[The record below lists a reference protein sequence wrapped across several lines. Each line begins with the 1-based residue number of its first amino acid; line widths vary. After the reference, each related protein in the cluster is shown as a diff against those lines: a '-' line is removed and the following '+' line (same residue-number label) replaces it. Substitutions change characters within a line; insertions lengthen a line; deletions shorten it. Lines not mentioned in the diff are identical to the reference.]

1 MTDHTQMSSAR
12 ETIHSL
18 LTTMR
23 KHRRIFDAVR
33 ARTGLG
39 RTAHRMLMIL
49 SDTPDGCAQARLA
62 EVLEISPAA
71 VTVMLKK
78 LEAEGYIR
86 RAVNPADSRLNTTEL
101 TEKGKTV
108 VVESHRTFAAID
120 DAVFTGFTPAEMET
134 LNGFLHRMQA
144 NIRTLEEGKDDE
156 N

>member
-1 MTDHTQMSSAR
+1 MQKTEKFSAR
-12 ETIHSL
+12 ETIRHL

-23 KHRRIFDAVR
+23 GHRRIFDAVR

-49 SDTPDGCAQARLA
+49 SDTHDGCAQARLA

-78 LEAEGYIR
+78 LEAEGYIVR
-86 RAVNPADSRLNTTEL
+86 TVNPTDSRLNTTEL
-101 TEKGKTV
+101 TEKGKLI
-108 VVESHRTFAAID
+108 VVESHRTFTEID
-120 DAVFTGFTPAEMET
+120 NTVFDGFTDAEMET
-134 LNGFLHRMQA
+134 LNGFLQRMQA
-144 NIRTLEEGKDDE
+144 NIRILENRKDDA

>member
-1 MTDHTQMSSAR
+1 MVPETEKYSAR
-12 ETIHSL
+12 ETIHTL

-23 KHRRIFDAVR
+23 GHHRIFDAVR
-33 ARTGLG
+33 VRTGLG

-78 LEAEGYIR
+78 LEAEGYIQR
-86 RAVNPADSRLNTTEL
+86 TANPTDSRLNTTEL
-101 TEKGKTV
+101 TEKGKV
-108 VVESHRTFAAID
+108 IVGESHKTFAEID
-120 DAVFTGFTPAEMET
+120 NTVFDGFTATEMET
-134 LNGFLHRMQA
+134 LNGFLQRMQA
-144 NIRTLEEGKDDE
+144 NIHSLEDRKDDV